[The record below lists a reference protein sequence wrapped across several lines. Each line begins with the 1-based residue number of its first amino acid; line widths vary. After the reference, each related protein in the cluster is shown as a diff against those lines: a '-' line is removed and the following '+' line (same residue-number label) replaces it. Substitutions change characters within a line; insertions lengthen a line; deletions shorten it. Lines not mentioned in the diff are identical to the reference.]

1 MCDALQAADQESA
14 KVPGLTI
21 TEAPDLE
28 NNVKGF
34 EVFENNNDEA
44 TENLEE
50 TRRHDGDTP
59 GSNLVKK
66 NVNFAEDTQVL
77 GKNHVNAAHEIIRG
91 RYDPILLRTS
101 KYLTFRHTTETKY
114 HVGDT
119 ILTSRPFA
127 FVINASH
134 RSACHQG

>member
-59 GSNLVKK
+59 GSILVEKK

-77 GKNHVNAAHEIIRG
+77 GKNHVNAGHEIIRG
-91 RYDPILLRTS
+91 M
-101 KYLTFRHTTETKY
+101 
-114 HVGDT
+114 
-119 ILTSRPFA
+119 
-127 FVINASH
+127 
-134 RSACHQG
+134 

>member
-1 MCDALQAADQESA
+1 MCDALKAAEQESA
-14 KVPGLTI
+14 KVPDLTI

-50 TRRHDGDTP
+50 NRRHDGDTA

-66 NVNFAEDTQVL
+66 NVNFAENTKVL
-77 GKNHVNAAHEIIRG
+77 GKNHVNATHEIIRG
-91 RYDPILLRTS
+91 RYNPILL
-101 KYLTFRHTTETKY
+101 
-114 HVGDT
+114 
-119 ILTSRPFA
+119 I
-127 FVINASH
+127 
-134 RSACHQG
+134 